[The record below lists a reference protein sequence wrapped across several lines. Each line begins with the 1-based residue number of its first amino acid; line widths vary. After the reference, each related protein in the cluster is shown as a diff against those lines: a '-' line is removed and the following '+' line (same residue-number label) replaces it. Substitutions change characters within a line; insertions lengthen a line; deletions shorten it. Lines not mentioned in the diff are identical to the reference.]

1 MKRYVALM
9 LCLLCALPLVM
20 AQGKAGS
27 GKLVLYSTVY
37 DDEYNMIVDAF
48 TSKYNIKIDL
58 VQGGAGELKSRIKA
72 EAANPQGDVMFGG
85 LLYSDF
91 LSMGNLLETYVAAN
105 DAAFP
110 KGFRNT
116 TGKLTWTTTQVVNL
130 LVNRKLAA
138 KLGVQ
143 IKGYKDLLN
152 PALKGKIISA
162 DPAASSSAW
171 RQLTTMLVV
180 MGNGDYQSPAAWD
193 YMDKLVQ
200 NLGGVITTSSSAVY
214 KGVFNGEYVVGLT
227 YEAPCVTYIKE
238 GKGDIVEVVYPVE
251 GTTNS
256 PFASAIIKDAKNM
269 ANAKLFIDFL
279 ASDEAQKLWAGS
291 EARHAN
297 TNIPTTNKY
306 LTPLS
311 KMKTVP
317 EDLEYI
323 AVHQKEILERFAK
336 IWAKNN

>member
-1 MKRYVALM
+1 MRKYLALA
-9 LCLLCALPLVM
+9 LCLVFALSLAG
-20 AQGKAGS
+20 AQSKPGT

-48 TSKYNIKIDL
+48 TRKYNIKIEL

-85 LLYSDF
+85 LLYSDY
-91 LSMGNLLETYVAAN
+91 LNMANLLETYVAAN

-152 PALKGKIISA
+152 PALKGKIVSA
-162 DPAASSSAW
+162 DPSASSSAW

-193 YMDKLVQ
+193 YLDKLVA
-200 NLGGVITTSSSAVY
+200 NLGGVMTTSSSAVY
-214 KGVFNGEYVVGLT
+214 KGVYNGEYVVALT

-256 PFASAIIKDAKNM
+256 PFASAIIKDAKDM

-279 ASDEAQKLWAGS
+279 ASDEAQTLWAGS

-306 LTPLS
+306 LTPIA
-311 KMKTVP
+311 KMKVVP

-323 AVHQKEILERFAK
+323 AVHQKEILDRFAK
-336 IWAKNN
+336 LWAKNN